1 MSSVDEDELSAR
13 FVALKA
19 FTEFLRIPSYHPPV
33 MMMLLRMK
41 KMKWRNWFSGP
52 RMPLVLSA
60 LLRPTTTTTIERR
73 WQRCQ
78 QWAESRERERRAGG
92 RRRGDAKKEEGAALK
107 EKEVRVFLLCFLFS
121 T

>member
-41 KMKWRNWFSGP
+41 KMKWRN
-52 RMPLVLSA
+52 
-60 LLRPTTTTTIERR
+60 
-73 WQRCQ
+73 
-78 QWAESRERERRAGG
+78 
-92 RRRGDAKKEEGAALK
+92 
-107 EKEVRVFLLCFLFS
+107 
-121 T
+121 